1 MGSSQSK
8 IRHIANANIILEQR
22 SRKLKTE
29 GVITGIPSSEP
40 YIETDQDFSTYEGK
54 TGSFKFSDGGIDLM
68 GTDGK
73 LLVRIGG
80 RGLPAP
86 QPATPKTQQTQGG
99 VVNPNPSTGTKFH

>member
-1 MGSSQSK
+1 MGLSQSK
-8 IRHIANANIILEQR
+8 IRHIANANILLEQR
-22 SRKLKTE
+22 SRNLRTE
-29 GVITGIPSSEP
+29 ALITGSTTNEP
-40 YIETDQDFSTYEGK
+40 YIETDQDFSAYEGK
-54 TGSFKFSDGGIDLM
+54 TGSFKFEGGSIELV

-99 VVNPNPSTGTKFH
+99 VVNPSPSTGTKFH

>member
-1 MGSSQSK
+1 MRRNTRLTERDLNR
-8 IRHIANANIILEQR
+8 IVRRVIN
-22 SRKLKTE
+22 E
-29 GVITGIPSSEP
+29 GVITGTPSEP
-40 YIETDQDFSTYEGK
+40 YIETDQDFSAYEGK
-54 TGSFKFSDGGIDLM
+54 TGSFKFDGGSIDLM

-86 QPATPKTQQTQGG
+86 QPATPRTQQTQGG

>member
-1 MGSSQSK
+1 MGLSQSK

-29 GVITGIPSSEP
+29 GVITGTTSEP
-40 YIETDQDFSTYEGK
+40 YIETNQDFSAYEGK
-54 TGSFKFSDGGIDLM
+54 TGSFKFDGGGIDLM

-99 VVNPNPSTGTKFH
+99 VVNPSPSTGTKFH